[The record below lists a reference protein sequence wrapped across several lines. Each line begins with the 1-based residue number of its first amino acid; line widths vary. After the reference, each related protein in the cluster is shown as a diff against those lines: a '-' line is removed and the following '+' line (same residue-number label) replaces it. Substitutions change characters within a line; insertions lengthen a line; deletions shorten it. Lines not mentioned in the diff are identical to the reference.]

1 MSSTTGAANRS
12 ATPLSDYAAAR
23 LISRILIRYYRQGQS
38 QAAIGQELGLSTAKV
53 NRLIKRARQDGLV
66 EISIHTPFESLLNL
80 EAALCDQ
87 FPLQEALVAPHLSD
101 DSDALIETLGE
112 AAADHLLA
120 QLRDGDT
127 LCISGGRAVQSV
139 VKAIRPER
147 QLAVR
152 VVPATGGIQGRH
164 HSDVNYLASA
174 LAERL
179 GGEAL
184 HLHAPI
190 LVDTPDQRDAIQAIR
205 QIREVLEMAR
215 NADVALLG
223 VGSIE
228 PQGSSYLGLTNLDP
242 ETHHRLLDQ
251 HQASGAILAR
261 LYDAQGEAC
270 ATQLNRR
277 IVGLSLAELA
287 RIPTRIGVAAEETKT
302 KPLRAALTGAV
313 INHVVTEQQTAERLL
328 CEPIS

>member
-1 MSSTTGAANRS
+1 MSSTTGTINRS
-12 ATPLSDYAAAR
+12 STALSDYAAAR

-80 EAALCDQ
+80 EAALCGQ

-101 DSDALIETLGE
+101 DSDALIGTLGE
-112 AAADHLLA
+112 ATADHLLSH
-120 QLRDGDT
+120 LHDGET

-139 VKAIRPER
+139 VRAIRPDR
-147 QLAVR
+147 KRSVR

-164 HSDVNYLASA
+164 HSDVNYLASE

-190 LVDTPDQRDAIQAIR
+190 LVDTPDQRDAIQSIR
-205 QIREVLEMAR
+205 QIREVLDMAR
-215 NADVALLG
+215 KADVALVG
-223 VGSIE
+223 VGSIQ
-228 PQGSSYLGLTNLDP
+228 PQDSSYWGLTHLDAQ
-242 ETHHRLLDQ
+242 THRRLLDR
-251 HQASGAILAR
+251 HQARGAILAR
-261 LYDAQGEAC
+261 VYDAQGAAC

-287 RIPTRIGVAAEETKT
+287 RIPTRIGVAAEDAKIE
-302 KPLRAALTGAV
+302 PLRAALTGAI
-313 INHVVTEQQTAERLL
+313 INHIVTDEGAAERLL
-328 CEPIS
+328 A

>member
-1 MSSTTGAANRS
+1 MSSTTGTVNRS
-12 ATPLSDYAAAR
+12 GTALSDHAAAR

-38 QAAIGQELGLSTAKV
+38 QAAIGQELSLSTAKV
-53 NRLIKRARQDGLV
+53 NRLIKKARQDGLV

-80 EAALCDQ
+80 EAALCAQ

-101 DSDALIETLGE
+101 DSDALIDTLGE

-120 QLRDGDT
+120 QLHDGYT

-139 VKAIRPER
+139 VRAIRPER
-147 QLAVR
+147 RLAVR

-164 HSDVNYLASA
+164 HSDVNYLASE

-190 LVDTPDQRDAIQAIR
+190 LVDTPDQSDAIQAIR
-205 QIREVLEMAR
+205 QIREVLDMAR
-215 NADVALLG
+215 NADVALVG
-223 VGSIE
+223 VGSIQ
-228 PQGSSYLGLTNLDP
+228 PQGSSYLGLTHLDSQ
-242 ETHHRLLDQ
+242 THHRLLDQ
-251 HQASGAILAR
+251 HRASGAVLAR
-261 LYDAQGEAC
+261 LYDTQGSAC

-287 RIPTRIGVAAEETKT
+287 RIPTRIGVAAEESKVE
-302 KPLRAALTGAV
+302 PLRAALTGAI
-313 INHVVTEQQTAERLL
+313 INHVVTEQHTAERLL
-328 CEPIS
+328 NEPST